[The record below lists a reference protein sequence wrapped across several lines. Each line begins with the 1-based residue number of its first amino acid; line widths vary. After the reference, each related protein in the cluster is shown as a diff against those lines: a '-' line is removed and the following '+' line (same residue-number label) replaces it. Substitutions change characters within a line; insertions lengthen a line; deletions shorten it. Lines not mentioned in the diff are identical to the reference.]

1 MNKAISEFRAS
12 MLRVRGLGGLHKAL
26 LSLTTSAI
34 DASDLLRA
42 QIVLGVSAL
51 DYYVHELTLLGMLE
65 VYNGARSPT
74 SAFSKFRVSMDS
86 VWGSG
91 ASTGTSAWFEN
102 EVREQ
107 HGYLSFQQP
116 DRIADAVRL
125 FSDAKLWQEASSKL
139 NMSEADVKEQLRLI
153 VDRRNKIAHE
163 ADTDPSY
170 PGARWP
176 ISEPDVDN
184 ALGFIERVC
193 EAVHST
199 VVDAKG
205 GMCK

>member
-1 MNKAISEFRAS
+1 
-12 MLRVRGLGGLHKAL
+12 MLRVRSLGGLHKAL

-65 VYNGARSPT
+65 VYDGARSPT
-74 SAFSKFRVSMDS
+74 SAFLKFRVSMDC

-91 ASTGTSAWFEN
+91 AGIGTSAWFEN
-102 EVREQ
+102 EVRER
-107 HGYLSFQQP
+107 HGYLAFQQP
-116 DRIADAVRL
+116 DRIADAVRH
-125 FSDAKLWQEASSKL
+125 FSDVKLWQEVSSKL
-139 NMSEADVKEQLRLI
+139 FMSDADVKEQLRLI
-153 VDRRNKIAHE
+153 VGRRNKIAHE

-193 EAVHST
+193 EAVHLT
-199 VVDAKG
+199 VV
-205 GMCK
+205 

>member
-1 MNKAISEFRAS
+1 
-12 MLRVRGLGGLHKAL
+12 MLRVRSLGGLHKAL
-26 LSLTTSAI
+26 VSLTTSAI

-65 VYNGARSPT
+65 VFNGTRTPT
-74 SAFSKFRVSMDS
+74 PTFLKFRVSMDS
-86 VWGSG
+86 VLGSG
-91 ASTGTSAWFEN
+91 AGPGTGAWLEN
-102 EVREQ
+102 EVRER

-125 FSDAKLWQEASSKL
+125 FSDVKLWQEVSSKL
-139 NMSEADVKEQLRLI
+139 NMSEADVKEQLRLS

-184 ALGFIERVC
+184 VLGFIERVC

-199 VVDAKG
+199 VV
-205 GMCK
+205 